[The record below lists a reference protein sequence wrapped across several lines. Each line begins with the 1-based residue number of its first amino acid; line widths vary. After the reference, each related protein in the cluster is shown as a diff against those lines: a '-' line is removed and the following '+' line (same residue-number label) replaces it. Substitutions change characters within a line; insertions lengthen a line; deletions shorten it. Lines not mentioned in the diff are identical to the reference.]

1 MASSFVPRLL
11 GLAYGPAQ
19 PQSDVSD
26 HSLSCHGYVPLP
38 LQCYQWHNYIEAN
51 EAAASVEIQLVGG
64 WLK

>member
-26 HSLSCHGYVPLP
+26 
-38 LQCYQWHNYIEAN
+38 